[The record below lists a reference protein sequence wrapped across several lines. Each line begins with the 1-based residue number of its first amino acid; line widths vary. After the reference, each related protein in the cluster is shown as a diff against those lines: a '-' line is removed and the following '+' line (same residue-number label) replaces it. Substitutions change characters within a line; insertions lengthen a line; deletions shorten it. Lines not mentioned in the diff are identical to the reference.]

1 VLLTGEIG
9 LPLSRLPTL
18 LGFATFWLAT
28 KVRVGRGS
36 GVASSGSGVRHRPLA
51 EPSLNRRSFPTGAL
65 REVPL
70 GGTSLIRVSCPP
82 TNSQIHITVGIVKC
96 RAI

>member
-70 GGTSLIRVSCPP
+70 GGTSSRD
-82 TNSQIHITVGIVKC
+82 HG
-96 RAI
+96 RAVLL